1 VHQPTRFGP
10 PIRRYIGSDVA
21 RLCRA
26 FRTTMLDV
34 VKRWLSPTPAAAA
47 EAGDRNSIATW
58 AKGRSLQFRGV
69 REGEGFVIDGQL
81 DATAWR
87 LEWGPSQRPYVAG
100 NELRLRADLGLA
112 NDVQVLLLD
121 RPLQERL
128 EKTVFEQYVE
138 GVQTRIDT
146 QTPPEMRW
154 LVMFPKL
161 AGTDLGVL
169 REHYVGIGSHKAFV
183 RQWLQGALA
192 TALSSLPQGP
202 DHPFVL
208 MISRGRLVLRTAL
221 AEPDVATLDGW
232 VRRFET
238 ALREARRTA
247 SEAIDD
253 SAPSTQASVWSASSV
268 PGDVAAGKR

>member
-1 VHQPTRFGP
+1 VRHPGHFGP
-10 PIRRYIGSDVA
+10 PIRRYIGRDVA

-26 FRTTMLDV
+26 LRTTMLDA
-34 VKRWLSPTPAAAA
+34 VKRWLSPTQSAAA
-47 EAGDRNSIATW
+47 EAGDRTTIATW
-58 AKGRSLQFRGV
+58 AKGRSLQMRGV

-161 AGTDLGVL
+161 AGADLGVL

-183 RQWLQGALA
+183 RQWLQGALG

-208 MISRGRLVLRTAL
+208 MISRGRLVVRTAL
-221 AEPDVATLDGW
+221 AEPDAATLEAW
-232 VRRFET
+232 IRRFET
-238 ALREARRTA
+238 ALREARRIGN
-247 SEAIDD
+247 EVIDD
-253 SAPSTQASVWSASSV
+253 SAPSTQASVWSASSM
-268 PGDVAAGKR
+268 PGEAAAGKR

>member
-1 VHQPTRFGP
+1 
-10 PIRRYIGSDVA
+10 
-21 RLCRA
+21 
-26 FRTTMLDV
+26 MLDA

-47 EAGDRNSIATW
+47 QAGDRSSIATW

-161 AGTDLGVL
+161 AGADL
-169 REHYVGIGSHKAFV
+169 AFCV
-183 RQWLQGALA
+183 
-192 TALSSLPQGP
+192 
-202 DHPFVL
+202 
-208 MISRGRLVLRTAL
+208 
-221 AEPDVATLDGW
+221 
-232 VRRFET
+232 
-238 ALREARRTA
+238 
-247 SEAIDD
+247 
-253 SAPSTQASVWSASSV
+253 STTSAS
-268 PGDVAAGKR
+268 AATRPSCASGCKALWPRPCRPSRKGRSTPSC